1 MNEQVTE
8 YINNAPQNQKEI
20 MEILRK
26 LIHENGRNVRE
37 EFKWSRP
44 IFKSDKDF
52 SYFQV
57 NKNHLNFGF
66 YNGVELLNDPDGI
79 LQGTG
84 KTMRHIKLKSTSDI
98 NLKLLAEWI
107 KILTKKTIK

>member
-8 YINNAPQNQKEI
+8 YITNAPPNQKEI
-20 MEILRK
+20 MEIPRK
-26 LIHENGRNVRE
+26 LVHKNGENITE

-52 SYFQV
+52 AYFQV
-57 NKNHLNFGF
+57 NNNHLNFGF
-66 YNGVELLNDPDGI
+66 YNGVELLNDPDEI

-84 KTMRHIKLKSTSDI
+84 KAMRHIKLKSTSDI
-98 NLKLLAEWI
+98 NPELLAEWI
-107 KILTKKTIK
+107 KILTKKT